1 MKTAIY
7 NKVKR
12 AAMLIMAGA
21 MASTSIQAQEALHL
35 FYKDGTH
42 DKIAITEN
50 TEIEFVKQPYVEV
63 IYLSMNMED
72 NTIHIWGNAGRT
84 INYGRVKSN
93 VPWTIST
100 DADWLRV
107 RYDKLDQY
115 KGLVG
120 EGMKETAFR
129 IFTEANKTGKER
141 TATVTITPTR
151 GEAKTFTVV

>member
-63 IYLSMNMED
+63 IYSSMED
-72 NTIHIWGNAGRT
+72 NTIHIWANAGRT
-84 INYGRVKSN
+84 IDYGWVKSN
-93 VPWTIST
+93 MPWTAST
-100 DADWLRV
+100 DVDWLRV

-115 KGLVG
+115 KGLAG

-129 IFTEANKTGKER
+129 IFAEANKTGEER
-141 TATVTITPTR
+141 EIKIHGFILKLAV
-151 GEAKTFTVV
+151 